1 MEVLDAY
8 CTEQL
13 EPVLKQLEEQYH
25 QFRQLEKQLS
35 ESSLDEESRQKEL
48 ALAEFEVR
56 EIEQAQL
63 VQGEEEELERRYRK
77 MENARRIA
85 ESVGIAHQCLG
96 YESEGAAGEQTGR
109 ALRELKSVAA
119 YDEELAEGV
128 NMLTDIDGLLND
140 LNRFLS
146 NYEEGLEFDEEEF
159 VTCETRLNLL
169 NHLRSRYGNTVEE
182 ILAYEQKQQEKIDR
196 LKDFDAYRWKLQ
208 QEKAQVEKKLLQLC
222 GKASQIRQKSAKE
235 LSKQLT
241 EALEDLNFQNV
252 EFAVDVQPVE
262 SQISSKGYDEVEF
275 MISTN
280 PGEPIKPLTQ
290 VASGGELSRIML
302 GLKTVFADKDSVETL
317 IFDEIDSGISGR
329 TAWKVSQKMGKLARN
344 HQIICITHLPQ
355 IAANADTHFLI
366 EKSADEN
373 STRTRLFELSEEDS
387 IKELAR
393 MLGGEEL
400 TDAVLQ
406 NAREIR
412 KQAKF
417 S

>member
-1 MEVLDAY
+1 
-8 CTEQL
+8 
-13 EPVLKQLEEQYH
+13 
-25 QFRQLEKQLS
+25 
-35 ESSLDEESRQKEL
+35 
-48 ALAEFEVR
+48 
-56 EIEQAQL
+56 
-63 VQGEEEELERRYRK
+63 
-77 MENARRIA
+77 
-85 ESVGIAHQCLG
+85 
-96 YESEGAAGEQTGR
+96 
-109 ALRELKSVAA
+109 
-119 YDEELAEGV
+119 
-128 NMLTDIDGLLND
+128 MLTDIDGLLND

-169 NHLRSRYGNTVEE
+169 NHLRSRYGNTVQE

-196 LKDFDAYRWKLQ
+196 LKDFDAYRAKLQ
-208 QEKAQVEKKLLQLC
+208 QEKEQVERKLLQAC
-222 GKASQIRQKSAKE
+222 KKASALRQKSAKE

-252 EFAVDVQPVE
+252 EFEVSVQPEE
-262 SQISSKGYDEVEF
+262 SQVNSRGYDEVEF

-280 PGEPIKPLTQ
+280 PGEPVKPLTQ

-302 GLKTVFADKDSVETL
+302 GLKTVFAGKDSVETL

-329 TAWKVSQKMGKLARN
+329 TAWKVSQKMGKLARD

-366 EKSADEN
+366 EKSADGN

-387 IKELAR
+387 IRELAR

-400 TDAVLQ
+400 TDAVLE

-412 KQAKF
+412 KQAK
-417 S
+417 SS